1 MLAQSSR
8 GLPLPLNA
16 IFDTPTFR
24 NREATWVLLTQL
36 GSNTAVNFEASKR
49 LRSSEFSHPALCA
62 LHRMARHLSAYMSP
76 QAVRHMSLALQP
88 YSSSDLVPQGF
99 IGRSVLLSW
108 RTKPTDV
115 SSAPACEPIS
125 LRTSK
130 LSHLFMCPRPAL
142 CLPSTLVCRSCFSIT
157 RMLFLP
163 GPPSIHS
170 FVAVMNCVNGHP
182 MPLFSKDTLPP
193 QSRISPP
200 LLSAPWRKISSMDP
214 WQTPFFRSLCNCLNS
229 SIKHGSAGA
238 VPTTYPVHLRASGRC
253 LTISRTNTTKQH
265 KAGTGLKPFEAYVQ
279 RRKLPFGTAK
289 IIVPGRQSVTAL
301 AYAIKLCPAPSK
313 TQLSSK
319 NPAPPSN
326 ISYVRC
332 KNLQR
337 LPLAA
342 DTPGLF
348 GTKLAPLLLTFFLR
362 GRRML
367 PRDDPSSRLLRRFCV
382 LCLRPQHGF
391 CIFPTILC
399 QRRRLCTD
407 HRSARLP

>member
-1 MLAQSSR
+1 MLAESSR

-24 NREATWVLLTQL
+24 TREATLVLLTQL

-49 LRSSEFSHPALCA
+49 LGSSEFWHPALCA
-62 LHRMARHLSAYMSP
+62 LHRMARHLPAYMSP
-76 QAVRHMSLALQP
+76 QAVRHISLALQP

-130 LSHLFMCPRPAL
+130 PSHLFMCPRPAF

-157 RMLFLP
+157 RMLFVL

-200 LLSAPWRKISSMDP
+200 LLSAP
-214 WQTPFFRSLCNCLNS
+214 CLNGS
-229 SIKHGSAGA
+229 MAKTFFQESEQLFEQFHQAWISWCRANDLPGPPQGLREVFNNLQNKYHQAAQGRYRAEAVRSIRTKTKAAIWHCEDHRARQA
-238 VPTTYPVHLRASGRC
+238 VCYCPCLCHQALSG
-253 LTISRTNTTKQH
+253 T
-265 KAGTGLKPFEAYVQ
+265 FE
-279 RRKLPFGTAK
+279 
-289 IIVPGRQSVTAL
+289 
-301 AYAIKLCPAPSK
+301 
-313 TQLSSK
+313 
-319 NPAPPSN
+319 NPA
-326 ISYVRC
+326 I
-332 KNLQR
+332 
-337 LPLAA
+337 
-342 DTPGLF
+342 
-348 GTKLAPLLLTFFLR
+348 
-362 GRRML
+362 
-367 PRDDPSSRLLRRFCV
+367 
-382 LCLRPQHGF
+382 
-391 CIFPTILC
+391 
-399 QRRRLCTD
+399 
-407 HRSARLP
+407 